1 MMEMN
6 GHYYRKTAALVGALF
21 IIATVT
27 AIAAMVLLGT
37 AFEEPDFIVDLPE
50 IENKVVGA
58 VMLELV
64 LAISLICIG
73 TLMFPVFKEHGEG
86 LALGYAG
93 IRLVEAI
100 FIIIASVCL
109 LAMLTMGGEYASGDL
124 DATGNGAMGALLT
137 GLREWAFVIGTLV
150 FLGLGVLTLN
160 YLFYVSKLIPRWL
173 SIWGLIGGA
182 GILVYGVFALF
193 GHDISSFSA
202 VSLLAAP
209 IAVQEMVFAVYLIV
223 KGFNGPVSGSGATP
237 AEE

>member
-1 MMEMN
+1 MN
-6 GHYYRKTAALVGALF
+6 GQYYRKTAALVGVLF

-27 AIAAMVLLGT
+27 AISAMVLLGT

-50 IENKVVGA
+50 IENKVVTA
-58 VMLELV
+58 VLLELV

-73 TLMFPVFKEHGEG
+73 ALMFPVFKKHGEG
-86 LALGYAG
+86 MAVGYAS

-109 LAMLTMGGEYASGDL
+109 LAMLTMGEGYASGDL
-124 DATGNGAMGALLT
+124 DATGAEAMGALLM

-150 FLGLGVLTLN
+150 FLGLGAVVLN
-160 YLFYVSKLIPRWL
+160 YLFYVSRLIPRWL
-173 SIWGLIGGA
+173 SVWGLIGGA
-182 GILVYGVFALF
+182 GVLIYGGFALF

-209 IAVQEMVFAVYLIV
+209 IAVQEMVFAVFLMV
-223 KGFNGPVSGSGATP
+223 KGFDAP
-237 AEE
+237 ADE

>member
-1 MMEMN
+1 MN
-6 GHYYRKTAALVGALF
+6 GRYYRKTAALVGALF

-37 AFEEPDFIVDLPE
+37 ALEEPDFLVDLPE
-50 IENKVVGA
+50 IENTVVVA
-58 VMLELV
+58 VLLELV
-64 LAISLICIG
+64 LAISLISIG
-73 TLMFPVFKEHGEG
+73 ALMFPVFERHGEG
-86 LALGYAG
+86 MALGYAG
-93 IRLVEAI
+93 IRLTEAI

-124 DATGNGAMGALLT
+124 DATGIEAIGALLM

-150 FLGLGVLTLN
+150 FLGLGALTLN

-173 SIWGLIGGA
+173 SVWGLIGGA
-182 GILVYGVFALF
+182 GVLVYGVFALF

-209 IAVQEMVFAVYLIV
+209 IAVEEMVFASYLII
-223 KGFNGPVSGSGATP
+223 KGFNAPSD
-237 AEE
+237 E